1 MNAKPNPRPHLG
13 AHLFQSG
20 HRRSNRPPVK
30 SPTMWERRDV
40 PGFCEELTRAEARQ
54 EDRRPANGPASVA
67 RPSESAGC
75 ATAHR
80 RVAGLVPREGD
91 VSSEYQLT
99 TPIKAIAPPSR
110 VGTSPYHDVCQ
121 EQRQENSF
129 NSASAI
135 ASEYYLLL
143 AIASELLDMAMESM
157 TEVMLGGNPSA
168 EPCSQR
174 PLVPEEH
181 GGRTLCVDHRHV
193 HAGLW
198 AIVATWDLVA

>member
-1 MNAKPNPRPHLG
+1 M
-13 AHLFQSG
+13 
-20 HRRSNRPPVK
+20 
-30 SPTMWERRDV
+30 
-40 PGFCEELTRAEARQ
+40 TRAEARQ

-157 TEVMLGGNPSA
+157 TEEEVIEVMLGGNPSA

-181 GGRTLCVDHRHV
+181 GGPQAEGAQTTVGGETEGPHQQRAEET
-193 HAGLW
+193 
-198 AIVATWDLVA
+198 VARQETAAKVSGPPLSEQPPTSQEDLAQQRP

>member
-1 MNAKPNPRPHLG
+1 MVPH
-13 AHLFQSG
+13 QWQDPQ
-20 HRRSNRPPVK
+20 N
-30 SPTMWERRDV
+30 
-40 PGFCEELTRAEARQ
+40 Q
-54 EDRRPANGPASVA
+54 QVA
-67 RPSESAGC
+67 P
-75 ATAHR
+75 
-80 RVAGLVPREGD
+80 
-91 VSSEYQLT
+91 QLT
-99 TPIKAIAPPSR
+99 GALPAWCREKETFPVSTSSRPRSRLAPPSR

-157 TEVMLGGNPSA
+157 TEEEVIEVMLGGNPSA

-181 GGRTLCVDHRHV
+181 GGPQAEGAQTTVGGETEGPHQQRAEET
-193 HAGLW
+193 
-198 AIVATWDLVA
+198 VARQETAAKVSGPPLSEQPPTSQEDLAQQRP